1 MITLLCALVPR
12 PYTYVY
18 SYLDKLGYAYLYRE
32 DMTPPTPNAGVPF
45 DEEFQL
51 CQELYPTSTSTMI
64 YLPGQPRISLQNSV
78 HLCEYLHGEFWATDL
93 ERMAPHLWM
102 MSTPSSANISPLHQQ
117 KVKGRAIIVTEDP
130 RLHLVWIY
138 DRVFIKPLPK
148 YLLSYS
154 FWTEYLSPKKSPFR
168 GSDKEEQRNFSEIRR
183 SALGFI
189 RTYYYLIQHE
199 SDFDIAC
206 HGDSRLSPF
215 GISWIDFCNFS
226 KDFRNIGDNLVS
238 ERYRYG
244 ELRLTRLNYYA
255 KIFLRKFHY
264 ERVHGQYGAFFARF
278 YGPLLFIFGV
288 LSIVLSAMQVELGSE
303 TLLSSY
309 QWQSFWF
316 ACRWFAII
324 TLACMAMLTVACIAS
339 GGHDCG

>member
-1 MITLLCALVPR
+1 MAPIAL
-12 PYTYVY
+12 
-18 SYLDKLGYAYLYRE
+18 
-32 DMTPPTPNAGVPF
+32 NAGVPF

-51 CQELYPTSTSTMI
+51 CQELYPTSTSPTI
-64 YLPGQPRISLQNSV
+64 YLAGQPRVSLQDSV
-78 HLCEYLHGEFWATDL
+78 QLCEYLHGEFWATDL

-102 MSTPSSANISPLHQQ
+102 MSTQSSANVSPQHQQ
-117 KVKGRAIIVTEDP
+117 MVRGRAIIITEDP

-154 FWTEYLSPKKSPFR
+154 FWTEYLSPEKSPFR
-168 GSDKEEQRNFSEIRR
+168 GSDQKGQQSYSEIRR

-189 RTYYYLIQHE
+189 RTYYYLVQHE

-206 HGDSRLSPF
+206 RGESRLLPS

-226 KDFRNIGDNLVS
+226 KDFRHIGDNMVS
-238 ERYRYG
+238 ERYHYG
-244 ELRLTRLNYYA
+244 ELRLTRLNFYA

-264 ERVHGQYGAFFARF
+264 ERVYGQYGAFFARF

-288 LSIVLSAMQVELGSE
+288 LSIILSAMQVELGSE
-303 TLLSSY
+303 TLLSSH
-309 QWQSFWF
+309 QWRSFWF
-316 ACRWFAII
+316 ACRWFAVI
-324 TLACMAMLTVACIAS
+324 TLICMAILTVALVFLLVGMIVDEWTFALRMRYKNRRLRRVWS
-339 GGHDCG
+339 HET